1 MKRTF
6 NYTGRRK
13 INRADARFTIH
24 QRERAWAFD
33 AELRLADVPVPAQC
47 RGLGGSSP
55 PEPLDAV
62 VVGYNLRTARS
73 TRSPID

>member
-13 INRADARFTIH
+13 ISRADAGFTIH

-33 AELRLADVPVPAQC
+33 AELRLADLSIPAQC

-55 PEPLDAV
+55 PESLDAM
-62 VVGYNLRTARS
+62 VVGYNLRAASS
-73 TRSPID
+73 TGSPVD